1 MLVNVFPALK
11 DEAPDEQALQ
21 QTAWC
26 KANSTPPAAP
36 SEPLTEARAPRRGGQ
51 ARGAGHQPFRLT
63 VRFL

>member
-21 QTAWC
+21 QT
-26 KANSTPPAAP
+26 ANSTPPAAP